1 MYVLAI
7 FLPLITS
14 IIAGLFSFLKHKAS
28 ASQAAGYDK
37 VAQYITAGGM
47 VVSALIAC
55 KMFADIAFGGRELVQ
70 LTIPWIQS
78 GMLEVDWALRFDTLS
93 VVMIAVVTIVSAMVH
108 IYSIGYMSEDKSIAR
123 FQAYLSLFTFGMLML
138 VTADNLVQLFFGW
151 EAVGLCSYLLIGFW
165 YEKPSANNASM
176 KAFIVNRVGDFGFSL
191 GIFAIF
197 LMFQTVKFDDI
208 FALAPQFAEA
218 QINFLGMKLHALTV
232 ICLLLFVGA
241 MGKSAQLGLHVWLP
255 DAMEGPT
262 PVSALIHAATM
273 VTAGVFMVARLNP
286 LFDLAPVALT
296 VVTLIGAST
305 ALFAATVGCVQND
318 IKRVIAFST
327 CSQLGYMFF
336 ALGVQAYQAGIF
348 HLFTHA
354 FFKALLFLGAG
365 AVIHAMHHQ
374 QDMRKMGGL
383 WKKTKV
389 TYALMMIGTLA
400 IIGFPFLSGY
410 YSKDIILEA
419 AFMSGSV
426 SGKFAYIVGTFVAM
440 LTAFYSWR
448 LIFMTFHGKPKD
460 EHAYDHAHDAPWVML
475 FPIAVLTIGA
485 IFAGSVFYP
494 YFVGGKEAFGV
505 FWGNAII
512 STGHTPSVDVLHAAH
527 DIPKFFKYL
536 PTALVA
542 IGSLMAYILYILKTD
557 MPQKMAERFPKIYAF
572 LLNKWYFDELYE
584 KIFIEPAKKL
594 GQIFWKNGDV
604 GLIDKYGPDGIAH
617 TVVKSSQ
624 QTSKMQTGL
633 INQYALFMLASV
645 VLLLAFFMIM
655 GGK

>member
-1 MYVLAI
+1 MYVIAI
-7 FLPLITS
+7 FLPLIAS
-14 IIAGLFSFLKHKAS
+14 ILAGICSFLKHKS
-28 ASQAAGYDK
+28 TPEQARHYDK

-47 VVSALIAC
+47 VISALIAC
-55 KMFADIAFGGRELVQ
+55 KMFADIAFGGNEIVQ

-78 GMLEVDWALRFDTLS
+78 GLLNVDWALRFDTLS

-108 IYSIGYMSEDKSIAR
+108 IYSIGYMDEDKSIAR

-197 LMFQTVKFDDI
+197 LMFQTVNFNDI

-218 QINFLGMKLHALTV
+218 QINFLGLKLHALTT
-232 ICLLLFVGA
+232 ICLLLFIGA

-273 VTAGVFMVARLNP
+273 VTAGVFMVARLSP
-286 LFDLAPVALT
+286 LFDLAPIALT
-296 VVTLIGAST
+296 VVTIVGAAT

-365 AVIHAMHHQ
+365 AVIHAMHHE

-383 WKKTKV
+383 WKKTKI

-410 YSKDIILEA
+410 YSKDIILES
-419 AFMSGSV
+419 AFMSGAMA
-426 SGKFAYIVGTFVAM
+426 GKMAYFVGTFVAM

-460 EHAYDHAHDAPWVML
+460 AHAYDHAHDAPMVML
-475 FPIAVLTIGA
+475 APIAVLTIGA
-485 IFAGSVFYP
+485 IFAGSVFYK
-494 YFVGGKEAFGV
+494 YFVGGDTDFAS
-505 FWGNAII
+505 FWGNAIL
-512 STGHTPSVDVLHAAH
+512 SSGHTPSVDVIHAAH
-527 DIPKFFKYL
+527 EIPLFYKYL

-542 IGSLMAYILYILKTD
+542 VGSIAAYLFYIVKTD
-557 MPQKMAERFPKIYAF
+557 IPQQLAERFSKLYAF
-572 LLNKWYFDELYE
+572 LLNKWYFDELYA
-584 KIFIEPAKKL
+584 KLFIEPAKKL
-594 GQIFWKNGDV
+594 GVFFWKNGDV
-604 GLIDKYGPDGIAH
+604 GVIDKYGPDGMAQTILQ
-617 TVVKSSQ
+617 SSK
-624 QTSKMQTGL
+624 QTSKLQTGL
-633 INQYALFMLASV
+633 INQYALFMLGGV
-645 VLLLAFFMIM
+645 VLLLALLVIM
-655 GGK
+655 GGF

>member
-1 MYVLAI
+1 MYIMAI

-14 IIAGLFSFLKHKAS
+14 ILAGLCSFLKHKAS
-28 ASQAAGYDK
+28 LEQAGQYDK
-37 VAQYITAGGM
+37 VAQYVTAGGM

-55 KMFADIAFGGRELVQ
+55 KMLIDIAFGGNELVQ

-78 GMLEVDWALRFDTLS
+78 GILDVNWALRFDTLS

-208 FALAPQFAEA
+208 FALAPQFSET

-232 ICLLLFVGA
+232 ICLLLFIGA

-286 LFDLAPVALT
+286 LFDLAPVALA
-296 VVTLIGAST
+296 VVTLVGAFT

-336 ALGVQAYQAGIF
+336 ALGVQSYQAGIF

-365 AVIHAMHHQ
+365 AVIHAMHHE

-389 TYALMMIGTLA
+389 TYILMMVGTLA

-410 YSKDIILEA
+410 YSKDIILES
-419 AFMSGSV
+419 AFMSGAAF
-426 SGKFAYIVGTFVAM
+426 GKLAYFIGTFVAM

-448 LIFMTFHGKPKD
+448 LIFMTFHGQPKD
-460 EHAYDHAHDAPWVML
+460 EHAYEHAHDAPWVML
-475 FPIAVLTIGA
+475 APIGLLMIGA
-485 IFAGSVFYP
+485 IFTGGIFYK
-494 YFVGGKEAFGV
+494 YFVGGDEAFAL
-505 FWGNAII
+505 FWGSSIL
-512 STGHTPSVDVLHAAH
+512 SSGHTASVDVIHAAH

-542 IGSLMAYILYILKTD
+542 VGSLAAYLFYIVKTD
-557 MPQKMAERFPKIYAF
+557 IPQQLTERFPKVYAF

-584 KIFIEPAKKL
+584 KIFISPAKKL
-594 GQIFWKNGDV
+594 GFLFWRSGDM
-604 GLIDKYGPDGIAH
+604 GTIDRYGPDGMAQ
-617 TVVKSSQ
+617 TVAQSSK
-624 QTSKMQTGL
+624 QTSKLQTGL
-633 INQYALFMLASV
+633 INQYALLMLAAV
-645 VLLLAFFMIM
+645 VFLLALLMIR
-655 GGK
+655 GGN